1 MICRECSFEIDAP
14 KRWGYANLCD
24 ACDELRYES
33 KHVGVMI
40 ADGKTDYGIQLVRN
54 PTRAQADKIRSLGL
68 AHDPRT
74 QLRFTGKGQHNERA
88 DDAKPVRTK

>member
-1 MICRECSFEIDAP
+1 MGVYMLCRDCCFDMEKP
-14 KRWGYANLCD
+14 KRWGYATLCD
-24 ACDELRYES
+24 ACDEARYEA

-54 PTRAQADKIRSLGL
+54 PTKAQAEKIRSLGL

-74 QLRFTGKGQHNERA
+74 QLRFTGKGQHNEREE
-88 DDAKPVRTK
+88 K

>member
-1 MICRECSFEIDAP
+1 MILCKDCGFDMDKPKKWGYSNLCVECDAP
-14 KRWGYANLCD
+14 S
-24 ACDELRYES
+24 YES

-54 PTRAQADKIRSLGL
+54 PTKAQAEKIRSLGL

-74 QLRFTGKGQHNERA
+74 QMRFTGKGQHNER
-88 DDAKPVRTK
+88 DRERG